1 MIEKSGGGFNGIR
14 DDKGIR
20 SILDFIQN
28 DFYYPSFADKLTYL
42 VFSFCAG
49 HYFNDGNKRIA
60 ITLGS
65 YFLHKNGY
73 CWTACIFMRQI
84 EAIVYHVAAS
94 HIDKELLLR
103 IIQCVVAGSDYD
115 EELKIDIAKAMNKGT
130 LGIQVETEYVS
141 INNK

>member
-1 MIEKSGGGFNGIR
+1 
-14 DDKGIR
+14 
-20 SILDFIQN
+20 
-28 DFYYPSFADKLTYL
+28 
-42 VFSFCAG
+42 
-49 HYFNDGNKRIA
+49 
-60 ITLGS
+60 
-65 YFLHKNGY
+65 
-73 CWTACIFMRQI
+73 MRQI